1 MKDGAHLSPFSS
13 KAEEGFEYMGVQ
25 GSEYWGGGGTK
36 LFAGRKLIGVP
47 APSRCQVIT
56 CLTLKTVV

>member
-25 GSEYWGGGGTK
+25 GSEYWGGGGDQT
-36 LFAGRKLIGVP
+36 FRWP
-47 APSRCQVIT
+47 
-56 CLTLKTVV
+56 